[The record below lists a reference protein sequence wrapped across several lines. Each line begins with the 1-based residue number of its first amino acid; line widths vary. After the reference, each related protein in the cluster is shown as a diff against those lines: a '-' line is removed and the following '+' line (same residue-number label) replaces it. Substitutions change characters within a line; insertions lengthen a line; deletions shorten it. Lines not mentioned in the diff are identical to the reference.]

1 MFKCG
6 TSKFRILVA
15 QNAGFSNSNAGF
27 NVNLATIA
35 WGFQQ
40 QETVL
45 QAAKHGILTKTM
57 RIDT

>member
-1 MFKCG
+1 MWNQQ
-6 TSKFRILVA
+6 TYRILVA
-15 QNAGFSNSNAGF
+15 KNAGFSNSNGGF

-35 WGFQQ
+35 SGFQ